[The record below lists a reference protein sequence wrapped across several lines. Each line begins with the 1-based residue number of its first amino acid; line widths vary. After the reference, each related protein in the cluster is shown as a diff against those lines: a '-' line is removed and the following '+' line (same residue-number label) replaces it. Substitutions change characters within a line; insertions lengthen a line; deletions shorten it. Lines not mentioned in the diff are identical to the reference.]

1 MISSLQNYLNNYQD
15 RNSINYAVTGSGGVN
30 QAINSSH
37 KAVTWRTNS
46 SPYDTPIGATR
57 TFSASSFP
65 PENLAFTLPF
75 NLSGTTPPSS
85 FSFLGARINQQA
97 QTNGFILICDRLI
110 EVPGFNAASVALQ
123 TGTTLPS
130 PSLPRYN
137 PGTGVMVGIEIS
149 SQIGTTVTTVIA
161 NYTGTDGV
169 TGTTSPV
176 TIGGTSNRELQRMIL
191 LPLRPGCT
199 GVSSVTN
206 IQLAATTGT
215 AGGMSVV
222 LFKPLFMIPIQYTA
236 NQIVCDYLSGGFIG
250 KLEGV
255 PSSTFMMLL
264 YGGNTSDPRGIG
276 SFFVSEE

>member
-15 RNSINYAVTGSGGVN
+15 RNSINYSLPNSGGVN
-30 QAINSSH
+30 QAINSLH
-37 KAVTWRTNS
+37 KAVTWRGS
-46 SPYDTPIGATR
+46 LSPYDTPAATR
-57 TFSASSFP
+57 TFNSSSFP
-65 PENLAFTLPF
+65 PENLAYTLPF

-97 QTNGFILICDRLI
+97 QTNGVIIICDRLI
-110 EVPGFNAASVALQ
+110 EVPGFVGNVNTVQ

-137 PGTGVMVGIEIS
+137 PGTGVMVGLEIS
-149 SQIGTTVTTVIA
+149 TQIGTTVTTVIA

-176 TIGGTSNRELQRMIL
+176 TIGGTSNREVQRMIL

-215 AGGMSVV
+215 AGAFSVV
-222 LFKPLFMIPIQYTA
+222 LFKPLFMIPIQYTS

-250 KLEGV
+250 RLQGV

-264 YGGNTSDPRGIG
+264 HGGNTSDPRGLG
-276 SFFVSEE
+276 SFFINEE